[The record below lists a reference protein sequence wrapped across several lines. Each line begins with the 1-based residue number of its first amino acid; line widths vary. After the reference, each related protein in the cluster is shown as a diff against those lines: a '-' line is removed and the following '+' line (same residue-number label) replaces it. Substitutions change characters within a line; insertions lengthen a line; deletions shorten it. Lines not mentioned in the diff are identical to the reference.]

1 MEFCSVFSACYQL
14 GVQID
19 EIVKV
24 LEPSSGRLYFMSN
37 YRALFAV
44 KKMSKNTCTLGPS
57 LDRGPAAD
65 IGVLGPESVY
75 MFSGR
80 YCCMPDYPAGRS
92 LNSNC
97 ALSRATCMGL
107 LRRHHTLYSRENR
120 TTLSD
125 TARKFYWFNFFLIFF
140 FFEKKFICQM
150 VQLTCIYWR
159 TF

>member
-1 MEFCSVFSACYQL
+1 MLISISELILYYPTKKNQAQTCYNIKLKTFQTIPELQQITSNLMEFCSVFSACYQL

-97 ALSRATCMGL
+97 A
-107 LRRHHTLYSRENR
+107 
-120 TTLSD
+120 
-125 TARKFYWFNFFLIFF
+125 
-140 FFEKKFICQM
+140 
-150 VQLTCIYWR
+150 
-159 TF
+159 

>member
-1 MEFCSVFSACYQL
+1 MLISISELILYYPTKKIQAQTCYNIKLKTFYTIPELQQITSNLMEFCSVFSACYQL

-37 YRALFAV
+37 YRALFVV

-65 IGVLGPESVY
+65 IGVLGPDSVY

-97 ALSRATCMGL
+97 A
-107 LRRHHTLYSRENR
+107 
-120 TTLSD
+120 
-125 TARKFYWFNFFLIFF
+125 
-140 FFEKKFICQM
+140 
-150 VQLTCIYWR
+150 
-159 TF
+159 

>member
-1 MEFCSVFSACYQL
+1 
-14 GVQID
+14 
-19 EIVKV
+19 
-24 LEPSSGRLYFMSN
+24 MSN

-97 ALSRATCMGL
+97 MCVIKGYMYGAVTATSHALFAWEQDHNEWYCTEILLVQFFKFFFWKKVYMSNGL
-107 LRRHHTLYSRENR
+107 AYMYILAYILTFSKTWSLHVL
-120 TTLSD
+120 
-125 TARKFYWFNFFLIFF
+125 FFLHELIDMIHVYF
-140 FFEKKFICQM
+140 KI
-150 VQLTCIYWR
+150 V
-159 TF
+159 